1 GQKIPKRLSPLH
13 YWKAHKYTSDKKN
26 TDLSIRDVNV
36 IIYWH
41 FENVCIKG
49 KVDLNNFSKRIL
61 KGLRTLRKDY
71 EIEKIIGIG
80 DKRGFSDEQW
90 NAFENDPKMEMI
102 HIPHVDRRKVFGQSQ
117 YADRIDYELEKIA
130 PANVNPPY
138 FFPTQHLTEYQKQ
151 NTGTPAH
158 TPVPVPK
165 PGPPASESVDTVDIR
180 KTDLAEV
187 RLLQVIYGDV
197 VDYGPPKILM
207 LISSDAEFATPLL
220 ELKNKGFS
228 ILLADNDVSWNDT
241 TPLRR
246 STHAGWVF
254 SELLEGGSCRYCHE
268 VGQGSKDRYEEK

>member
-1 GQKIPKRLSPLH
+1 MSNNDEPKDLHHYFPKAAKPIVTGQSTKRKSLIMNISKKPTLVAEPIQPHKPIRKPPGQKIPKRLSPLH

-102 HIPHVDRRKVFGQSQ
+102 HIPHVDRRKAAVKDGDEFINLIHRFLVD
-117 YADRIDYELEKIA
+117 AA
-130 PANVNPPY
+130 
-138 FFPTQHLTEYQKQ
+138 FFFIF
-151 NTGTPAH
+151 N
-158 TPVPVPK
+158 
-165 PGPPASESVDTVDIR
+165 
-180 KTDLAEV
+180 
-187 RLLQVIYGDV
+187 
-197 VDYGPPKILM
+197 
-207 LISSDAEFATPLL
+207 
-220 ELKNKGFS
+220 
-228 ILLADNDVSWNDT
+228 
-241 TPLRR
+241 
-246 STHAGWVF
+246 
-254 SELLEGGSCRYCHE
+254 
-268 VGQGSKDRYEEK
+268 